1 MIWFIFA
8 LALIPPTWQAA
19 LKSEAV
25 LPLTTSKYTFSLIS
39 RFLSLVNSNTSPS
52 EIVTLVSDK
61 IFKTFK
67 FPNKDNYLVI
77 SAAFIILFLF
87 IRSIVE
93 SSFAVFGIDS
103 LIFFSSYFYIEQCYK
118 KNKIW

>member
-1 MIWFIFA
+1 MGDRYLINQSASSLYFYNYASGGFLVVFFF
-8 LALIPPTWQAA
+8 LALIFRSIY
-19 LKSEAV
+19 LS
-25 LPLTTSKYTFSLIS
+25 TTT
-39 RFLSLVNSNTSPS
+39 
-52 EIVTLVSDK
+52 

-93 SSFAVFGIDS
+93 SSFAVLE
-103 LIFFSSYFYIEQCYK
+103 LIV
-118 KNKIW
+118 